1 MKAIVY
7 TSKCGHT
14 AEYAKILGNLTRL
27 PVYSLKD
34 ARKQLER
41 GTPVIYLGWLMANS
55 VKGLKRAARKFKVSA
70 VCGVGLCDTGT
81 FLSKVRE
88 ANNLPEDFPL
98 FTMQGGLDKDKLHGI
113 YKLIIKILIKAL
125 SSEKERDESDERMLN
140 ALTNGE
146 SYVSEENTAAFM
158 EWYAQSKN

>member
-14 AEYAKILGNLTRL
+14 EEYAKILGNLTRL

-70 VCGVGLCDTGT
+70 VCSVGLCDTGT

-88 ANNLPEDFPL
+88 ANNLQEDFPL

>member
-1 MKAIVY
+1 MPLQNINK
-7 TSKCGHT
+7 
-14 AEYAKILGNLTRL
+14 
-27 PVYSLKD
+27 
-34 ARKQLER
+34 
-41 GTPVIYLGWLMANS
+41 
-55 VKGLKRAARKFKVSA
+55 
-70 VCGVGLCDTGT
+70 
-81 FLSKVRE
+81 
-88 ANNLPEDFPL
+88 DFPL

>member
-55 VKGLKRAARKFKVSA
+55 VKGLKRAAREFKVSA

-88 ANNLPEDFPL
+88 ANNLPEGFPL

-146 SYVSEENTAAFM
+146 NYVSEENTAALM